1 MASSDRRWIRRP
13 RGSRL
18 PWIGRLA
25 ILKRVRYPIDWTR
38 RTRAGNVVERA
49 VRDFASD
56 SGTIYAAAIT
66 YYLLLSVFPL
76 LVIGVAIIGL
86 LARDAGFQERTVD
99 QITSVLP
106 TGSGVRAQVEDIVAS
121 VARPRSGVLGLVAL
135 LGAFWTA
142 SGVFGALRKA
152 LNNAFDVPMKRSY
165 FRRRLYDF
173 ASVFVVVF
181 LAIASAALTATLALV
196 RSFFSRWFDGML
208 STIGWGL
215 VYFLFPLVLS
225 FTFFLL
231 VYRLIPNYT
240 LHWRDLTTGA
250 LVAAFG
256 FEIAK
261 ALFTIYLSTF
271 ASYNEVY
278 GALGS
283 LIALLVFVYIVANIT
298 IFGAEIASE
307 LAKDRVAR
315 GDDR

>member
-1 MASSDRRWIRRP
+1 MERK
-13 RGSRL
+13 
-18 PWIGRLA
+18 A
-25 ILKRVRYPIDWTR
+25 ILKRARYPVDRTR
-38 RTRAGNVVERA
+38 RTRVGDVVERA

-66 YYLLLSVFPL
+66 YYLLLSIFPL
-76 LVIGVAIIGL
+76 LVISVAVIGL

-106 TGSGVRAQVEDIVAS
+106 SSTGVREQVEEIVAGI
-121 VARPRSGVLGLVAL
+121 ARPRSGVVGLFAL
-135 LGAFWTA
+135 LGGFWTA

-165 FRRRLYDF
+165 FHGRLYDL
-173 ASVFVVVF
+173 ASVFAVVI

-215 VYFLFPLVLS
+215 VYFFLPMVLS
-225 FTFFLL
+225 FIFFLL
-231 VYRLIPNYT
+231 LYRLIPNHT
-240 LHWRDLTTGA
+240 LHWRDLTVGA

-256 FEIAK
+256 FELAK
-261 ALFTIYLSTF
+261 ALFTLYLATV

-315 GDDR
+315 RTKGS